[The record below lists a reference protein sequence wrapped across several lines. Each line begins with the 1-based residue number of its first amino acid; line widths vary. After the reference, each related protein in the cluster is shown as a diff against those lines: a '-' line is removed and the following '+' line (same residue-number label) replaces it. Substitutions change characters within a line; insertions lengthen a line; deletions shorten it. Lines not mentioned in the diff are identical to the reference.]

1 MSVPLRGVLRLSP
14 LCFAGRAHRGS
25 GAAAAA
31 ASGQG
36 GITQFWKG
44 GHLDPDLAWGDK
56 EKNCKTGDAWPACLL
71 RLKSFDDLHKL
82 WYYYT
87 RRVEGD
93 MHTERIPVLYICLKE
108 KNFLMS
114 ERAFARA
121 HRTEWSYH
129 GRLKKVKMTM
139 KRILTVLSRREIHQQ
154 TIRAKE
160 MRDKQQLREEL
171 ETRRF
176 HIEEQ
181 MLKLKHRIERM
192 GDRTSLMRNAWEA
205 SLKKY
210 EEDHNEL
217 LMELRPLRKDTMQ
230 MLVPN
235 WRYAT
240 KYSDIPGNLTWRRQ
254 WVRALEEAKKNFARY
269 H

>member
-1 MSVPLRGVLRLSP
+1 MSVSLRGVVRLSP
-14 LCFAGRAHRGS
+14 LCFA
-25 GAAAAA
+25 
-31 ASGQG
+31 GQG

-87 RRVEGD
+87 HRIESD
-93 MHTERIPVLYICLKE
+93 MHTKRVPVLYICLKE

-192 GDRTSLMRNAWEA
+192 GDRTSLMRNAWET

>member
-1 MSVPLRGVLRLSP
+1 MTFPSRGILRISCLHLV
-14 LCFAGRAHRGS
+14 GRSHRP
-25 GAAAAA
+25 GAAL
-31 ASGQG
+31 SQG

-56 EKNCKTGDAWPACLL
+56 EKNCKAGDAWPACLL
-71 RLKSFDDLHKL
+71 RLKSFDDLHK
-82 WYYYT
+82 
-87 RRVEGD
+87 
-93 MHTERIPVLYICLKE
+93 LYICLKE

-160 MRDKQQLREEL
+160 IRDKQQLREEL

-192 GDRTSLMRNAWEA
+192 GDKTSLMKSAWEA
-205 SLKKY
+205 SLKK
-210 EEDHNEL
+210 
-217 LMELRPLRKDTMQ
+217 
-230 MLVPN
+230 
-235 WRYAT
+235 
-240 KYSDIPGNLTWRRQ
+240 
-254 WVRALEEAKKNFARY
+254 
-269 H
+269 